1 MVDRYEQS
9 PGTGDVD
16 DIESLNSASC
26 ENLRARYPQLEALA
40 SMDDEQKI
48 EAFRAVLA
56 TLNEDLNQQQ
66 S

>member
-16 DIESLNSASC
+16 DIESRNATSS
-26 ENLRARYPQLEALA
+26 ENLRDRYPQLEALA

-48 EAFRAVLA
+48 ESFRAVLA
-56 TLNEDLNQQQ
+56 MLNEDLNQQRP
-66 S
+66 